1 MRFFVLAVA
10 LSILLF
16 GCASQTQA
24 PQGNSM
30 NLTGGSAASF
40 QQQNGLQ
47 DNSSTTALAPVI
59 GTPAPLPE
67 PAPIYNYSLTR
78 TSDGKLIVYYFYS
91 SYECPTCDDSRPL
104 TERLKSEYGNATEWR
119 EIDLQNGSQSPV
131 YWSFVGYR
139 NLTAC
144 LQKVPAAF
152 FNNTLLVGYAL
163 ENSLEKSINESISPE
178 NAARP

>member
-1 MRFFVLAVA
+1 MRLFILAVA
-10 LSILLF
+10 LAILLF
-16 GCASQTQA
+16 GCTSQTQA
-24 PQGNSM
+24 PQGNST
-30 NLTGGSAASF
+30 NLAGGSAVSL
-40 QQQNGLQ
+40 QQNTLPN
-47 DNSSTTALAPVI
+47 NSSAPAPVI

-67 PAPIYNYSLTR
+67 PAPVFNYSLTHA
-78 TSDGKLIVYYFYS
+78 SDGRLIVYYFYS
-91 SYECPTCDDSRPL
+91 SYQCQTCEDSRPL
-104 TERLKSEYGNATEWR
+104 IEKLKGEYGNAVEWR
-119 EIDLQNGSQSPV
+119 EFDLQNGSQSPV
-131 YWSFVGYR
+131 YWSFVNYR